1 MQLMKIKKTLR
12 NIIVKT
18 WTLDVKEHPDGD
30 KFIEFN
36 DEILAETGWKEGDQL
51 RWIDNG
57 DGSWTLEK
65 IMDEENELV
74 MVECVSQY
82 RMRYLVEV
90 PKGKAEWALDTVTME
105 EAKEF
110 SQLHVGET
118 IMSHRV
124 IDRTEALRV
133 FDEDNA
139 YAKDWSE
146 QKKLD
151 VSVTWRKEYE

>member
-1 MQLMKIKKTLR
+1 MKIKKTLR

>member
-1 MQLMKIKKTLR
+1 M
-12 NIIVKT
+12 KT

-51 RWIDNG
+51 RWIDNH

-65 IMDEENELV
+65 MMNEENEFV
-74 MVECVSQY
+74 MVECISQY

-124 IDRTEALRV
+124 IDRDEVLRM
-133 FDEDNA
+133 FDEDNT

-146 QKKLD
+146 DQKLNA
-151 VSVTWRKEYE
+151 SVTWRKDYE